1 VYSNRGAEDVHG
13 EKDGITVSS
22 SGVRLRDATD
32 NTRLQGLITRAMPGQ
47 PASGS
52 VGGVMSVPR
61 PSGRQPYAIF
71 VTPISGEYPALSS
84 VRPAVCVMITDP
96 ERRRPSLANSLR
108 VLFGLTDAEARL
120 ADMLACGVELRAAAS
135 KLDITYGTARARL
148 AEIFQKTNT
157 HRQGE
162 LVSLILAIAATD

>member
-1 VYSNRGAEDVHG
+1 
-13 EKDGITVSS
+13 
-22 SGVRLRDATD
+22 
-32 NTRLQGLITRAMPGQ
+32 
-47 PASGS
+47 
-52 VGGVMSVPR
+52 
-61 PSGRQPYAIF
+61 
-71 VTPISGEYPALSS
+71 
-84 VRPAVCVMITDP
+84 
-96 ERRRPSLANSLR
+96 

-120 ADMLACGVELRAAAS
+120 ADMLARGVELRAAAS